1 MWVGRAP
8 FSKGRLTRT
17 RYGCTLGAQ
26 SVKEALDLDGELV
39 EAACTATAALTQ
51 LSAVQ
56 RAQLGSAPHL
66 EAPEH
71 LGDEH
76 FKIGPPTTRRRG
88 DARLREI
95 TQVDVLASGGGEN
108 VAEVV
113 C

>member
-1 MWVGRAP
+1 MD
-8 FSKGRLTRT
+8 
-17 RYGCTLGAQ
+17 
-26 SVKEALDLDGELV
+26 EELV
-39 EAACTATAALTQ
+39 EAACATEALTQ

-56 RAQLGSAPHL
+56 RAQRGSAPHL

-95 TQVDVLASGGGEN
+95 TQVYVLASGGVRITRRLCIRLIHGGECCISLIKADTR
-108 VAEVV
+108 VLVPSSYTRDRLG
-113 C
+113 

>member
-1 MWVGRAP
+1 MD
-8 FSKGRLTRT
+8 
-17 RYGCTLGAQ
+17 
-26 SVKEALDLDGELV
+26 EELV
-39 EAACTATAALTQ
+39 EAACATAALSQ
-51 LSAVQ
+51 LSALQ
-56 RAQLGSAPHL
+56 RAPRGSAPHL

-113 C
+113 Y